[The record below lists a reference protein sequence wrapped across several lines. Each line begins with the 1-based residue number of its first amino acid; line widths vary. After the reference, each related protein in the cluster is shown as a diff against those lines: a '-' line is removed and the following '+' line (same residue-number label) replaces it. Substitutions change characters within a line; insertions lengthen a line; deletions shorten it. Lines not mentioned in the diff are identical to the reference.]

1 MPCLFIPIF
10 TLDTFMNNKDYY
22 TIITSEVTRDYQKYA
37 WPLAERSYGIDMR
50 YNF

>member
-1 MPCLFIPIF
+1 MYINTYI
-10 TLDTFMNNKDYY
+10 DNVMNNKDYY
-22 TIITSEVTRDYQKYA
+22 SITTTEITRDFQKYA